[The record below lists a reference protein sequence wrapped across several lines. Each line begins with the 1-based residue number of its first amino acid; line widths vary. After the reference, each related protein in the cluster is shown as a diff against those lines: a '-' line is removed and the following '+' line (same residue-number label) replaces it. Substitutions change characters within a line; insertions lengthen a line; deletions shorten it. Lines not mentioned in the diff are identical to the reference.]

1 MNLPRTRIL
10 GRRFQPILLLP
21 IVLLLKPVLHAQE
34 TSPER
39 GNLEIGV
46 RALAGDHD
54 SSQFNEY
61 RDLHSGFFVQD
72 FQASLD
78 HLLHGDYFLTVQ
90 TRDSLQKDQRFRV
103 TFGDTGKFKFEFDWD
118 STPHEFSNSAMTLF
132 TPGSP
137 GVFTIPTAVRNN
149 LINSPASLPTMLQFA
164 AGANTASRRQLGGGK
179 FTYTPN
185 GAWALFL
192 QYSHEK
198 ESGYR
203 PFGSL
208 LNSSNMLELP
218 EPTDYRTDELKA
230 GVEYGNSRGGF
241 QAGYSASIF
250 NNQAPA
256 LQWQNPFNSVSAV
269 SNSSQGQIALYPDNT
284 AQSLE
289 FAGAVNLSATTRLMA
304 YISPEWMRQNSA
316 FLPYTVNSAVTGVA
330 PLPATSLNGKKTR
343 LAMNYT
349 LASHPVKDLLVTV
362 RYRDY
367 DYINDT
373 PSLLFQNYVQTDSS
387 VNALAR
393 QSLPYSFNRQT
404 AGVDATWMLH
414 KGDALTL
421 GYNFE
426 NLDRQYRDV
435 AKSQEHTG
443 SVTLDLNPKKWIF
456 FRGSYRLA
464 KRDPQNYDL
473 SRNIDLLDPQGEG
486 ATAVAMPAG
495 WELFDEAQRTLYKA
509 DALLEV
515 DPTDRLS
522 LTASYEN
529 EQDRY
534 NDTIYGML
542 GNRSGASTIDGSY
555 TVSANVSL
563 IANYAY
569 ETYKTDQ
576 RSRQYS
582 GPSGSN
588 PANDTTNNDWESYI
602 RDGVNT
608 VGGGVSISGLRR
620 KLAFD
625 GLYSL
630 SMAKGNI
637 LNRTLGNPLL
647 PGFLVT
653 TAQDYPETGTRFHTV
668 TAAVRYKLTNSV
680 FCRAEYRLERY
691 DQADFQTAVMT
702 PYMVPLDSK
711 TNTSIFLGAS
721 VPGYHVN
728 ILSLSLDYRF

>member
-1 MNLPRTRIL
+1 MNLRRTRIL

-21 IVLLLKPVLHAQE
+21 FALLLKPVLHAQE
-34 TSPER
+34 TGPER
-39 GNLEIGV
+39 GNAEIGV
-46 RALAGDHD
+46 RALAGNHD
-54 SSQFNEY
+54 SSQFNQY
-61 RDLHSGFFVQD
+61 RDLHPGFFLQD
-72 FQASLD
+72 FQTSLD
-78 HLLHGDYFLTVQ
+78 HLFHGNYFLTVQ
-90 TRDSLQKDQRFRV
+90 TRDSLQKDQRFRM
-103 TFGDTGKFKFEFDWD
+103 TFGDYGRFKFEFDWD
-118 STPHEFSNSAMTLF
+118 STPHEFSNSAVSLF

-137 GVFTIPTAVRNN
+137 GVFTIPAAVRTNLTNN
-149 LINSPASLPTMLQFA
+149 AASLPTMLQFA
-164 AGANTASRRQLGGGK
+164 MGADTASRRQLGAGK

-185 GAWALFL
+185 GAWTVFL

-203 PFGSL
+203 PFGAL

-250 NNQAPA
+250 NNEAPA

-373 PSLLFQNYVQTDSS
+373 PSLLFPSYVQTDSS

-404 AGVDATWMLH
+404 AGVDATWMLR
-414 KGDALTL
+414 KGDAITL
-421 GYNFE
+421 GYTFE
-426 NLDRQYRDV
+426 DLNRQYRDV
-435 AKSQEHTG
+435 AKTQAHTG
-443 SVTLDLNPKKWIF
+443 SVTLDLNSKKWIF
-456 FRGSYRLA
+456 FRGSYRLSR
-464 KRDPQNYDL
+464 RDPQNYEL
-473 SRNIDLLDPQGEG
+473 NRNTELLNPQGEG
-486 ATAVAMPAG
+486 ATAVAMPVG
-495 WELFDEAQRTLYKA
+495 WELFDEAARTRYKA
-509 DALLEV
+509 DALLEI
-515 DPTDRLS
+515 DPTDRLN
-522 LTASYEN
+522 LTASYGSQ
-529 EQDRY
+529 QDRY
-534 NDTIYGML
+534 SDTIYGML
-542 GNRSGASTIDGSY
+542 GNRSMESTLDGSY

-563 IANYAY
+563 VANYAY
-569 ETYKTDQ
+569 EWYKTDQ

-582 GPSGSN
+582 GPSGGN
-588 PANDTTNNDWESYI
+588 PANNTPNNDWESYI
-602 RDGVNT
+602 RDGVHT
-608 VGGGVSISGLRR
+608 VGGGVSVSAL
-620 KLAFD
+620 
-625 GLYSL
+625 
-630 SMAKGNI
+630 
-637 LNRTLGNPLL
+637 
-647 PGFLVT
+647 
-653 TAQDYPETGTRFHTV
+653 Q
-668 TAAVRYKLTNSV
+668 
-680 FCRAEYRLERY
+680 
-691 DQADFQTAVMT
+691 
-702 PYMVPLDSK
+702 
-711 TNTSIFLGAS
+711 
-721 VPGYHVN
+721 
-728 ILSLSLDYRF
+728 